1 MIQSIY
7 QKAYS
12 NTPAA
17 TKADS
22 ILGEKIREQME
33 VRRARAGGT
42 LSQEAWSDLVHLG
55 ASYGQEQ
62 GFESGFKYA
71 MRLIC
76 EALCN

>member
-1 MIQSIY
+1 MIRSIY

-17 TKADS
+17 TEADS
-22 ILGEKIREQME
+22 LLGEKVREQME
-33 VRRARAGGT
+33 MRKARTGGT
-42 LSQEAWSDLVHLG
+42 LSQEVWSELVHLG

-71 MRLIC
+71 IRLIV